1 MRSQANIANYVISL
15 VIQTSL
21 CTVGTYEIKLQ
32 KNQDQLS
39 QLRHTLR
46 PSFRSVFYTK
56 TITNTSSMKL
66 TWHSSTFN
74 NAMQKPTVFILIT
87 IISETMQVPGSEYQP
102 FVTFINYVCPSSPLQ
117 KGQTLFAPAVKK
129 FIQPS
134 RVEPSA
140 GQQVDGATNIN

>member
-1 MRSQANIANYVISL
+1 MISL

-21 CTVGTYEIKLQ
+21 CTVDTYEIKLQ

-56 TITNTSSMKL
+56 TITNISSMKL
-66 TWHSSTFN
+66 TWHSSTLK
-74 NAMQKPTVFILIT
+74 NAMQKQQSSYQLQSFQRPCKSQAV
-87 IISETMQVPGSEYQP
+87 YQP

-117 KGQTLFAPAVKK
+117 KGQRLFAPAVKK

-134 RVEPSA
+134 RVEASA